1 MLASSVFML
10 AAAIAGAAPATS
22 PAVDDDNAI
31 RATALDYIQGFYTA
45 DAGRMERALH
55 PELVKRIFRK
65 DGKTLRLDTMSALTL
80 INRTRAGNGLADKER
95 RADVQILDRFQN
107 SAVVR
112 VDATR
117 WVDYLQLAKVDSQW
131 RIVNVLWEMRDG
143 Q

>member
-1 MLASSVFML
+1 MLTSSTLLLAGAF
-10 AAAIAGAAPATS
+10 AAAAAP
-22 PAVDDDNAI
+22 PKIDDDQAI
-31 RATALDYIQGFYTA
+31 RTAALDYIEGFYAA
-45 DAGRMERALH
+45 DAARMDRALH

-65 DGKTLRLDTMSALTL
+65 EGGALRLDQMSALTL

-95 RADVQILDRFQN
+95 RADVQLLDRFQS

-112 VDATR
+112 IDATR
-117 WVDYLQLAKVDSQW
+117 WVDYLQLAKVEGQW